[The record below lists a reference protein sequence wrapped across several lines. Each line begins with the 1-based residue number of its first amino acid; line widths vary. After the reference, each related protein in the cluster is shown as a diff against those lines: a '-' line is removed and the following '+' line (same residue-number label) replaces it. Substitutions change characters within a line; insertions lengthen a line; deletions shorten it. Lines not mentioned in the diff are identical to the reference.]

1 MRFQGKTAV
10 LAAGANAIGR
20 ACARKLAAEGC
31 SVIIV
36 DNRPFDLDEV
46 ERRGVDCAANLK
58 VVNADATD
66 PDVMAEVAEACGK
79 VDILLNLHYS
89 HSWKSLAESSLTD
102 WIADLQVN
110 LLGPVVCSKA
120 LLPLLRC
127 SPSAAIVHLG
137 SIDGALGNPGV
148 PLYSTSKAG
157 LIALTHV
164 MAHEFGEYGIR
175 VNCVARAAISED
187 ALPLAVAARMQHA
200 IAVTPLRRVARA
212 EEVADATLYLASDA
226 ASFITGAVLPVDGGR
241 SGLTPGT
248 LS

>member
-1 MRFQGKTAV
+1 MRFHGKTAV

-89 HSWKSLAESSLTD
+89 HSWKSLAEASLTD

-137 SIDGALGNPGV
+137 PPS
-148 PLYSTSKAG
+148 
-157 LIALTHV
+157 
-164 MAHEFGEYGIR
+164 
-175 VNCVARAAISED
+175 AA
-187 ALPLAVAARMQHA
+187 QH
-200 IAVTPLRRVARA
+200 
-212 EEVADATLYLASDA
+212 
-226 ASFITGAVLPVDGGR
+226 GGR
-241 SGLTPGT
+241 SGPHQAQCQQALVGGG
-248 LS
+248 LDGGMRCRCC